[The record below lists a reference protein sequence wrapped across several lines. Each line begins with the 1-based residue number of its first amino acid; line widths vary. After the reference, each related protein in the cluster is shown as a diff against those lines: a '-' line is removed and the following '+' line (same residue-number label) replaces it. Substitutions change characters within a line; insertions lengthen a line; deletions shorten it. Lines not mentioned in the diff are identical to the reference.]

1 MIYKWLSF
9 SHQNQKLYLC
19 NRNYNNQMLKI
30 EVILGEND
38 VMAISEGLKEVGI
51 GGLTVSKVRGRGK
64 RPGPEIHASKG
75 SEIFVPQF
83 NDKYH
88 LEVIIPDTR
97 EDEIIGIIKD
107 NGRVGKIFVSQI
119 LRAIDISTDAEG
131 ESTI

>member
-1 MIYKWLSF
+1 
-9 SHQNQKLYLC
+9 
-19 NRNYNNQMLKI
+19 MLKI

-38 VMAISEGLKEVGI
+38 VMAISEGLKKIGI

-75 SEIFVPQF
+75 SEIFTPQF
-83 NDKYH
+83 NDKYRI
-88 LEVIIPDTR
+88 EAIIADAM
-97 EDEIIGIIKD
+97 EDEVIGIIKD

-119 LRAIDISTDAEG
+119 LRAVDIATGDEG

>member
-1 MIYKWLSF
+1 
-9 SHQNQKLYLC
+9 
-19 NRNYNNQMLKI
+19 MLKI

-38 VMAISEGLKEVGI
+38 VMAISEGLKEIGI

-64 RPGPEIHASKG
+64 KPGPEIHASKG

-83 NDKYH
+83 NQKYH
-88 LEVIIPDTR
+88 LEVIVADTR
-97 EDEIIGIIKD
+97 EEIIKE

-119 LRAIDISTDAEG
+119 LRAIDISTGAEG

>member
-1 MIYKWLSF
+1 
-9 SHQNQKLYLC
+9 
-19 NRNYNNQMLKI
+19 MLRI

-38 VMAISEGLKEVGI
+38 VMAISEGLKDIGI

-83 NDKYH
+83 NDKYQ
-88 LEVIIPDTR
+88 LEVIISDTR
-97 EDEIIGIIKD
+97 EDEVIGIIKE

-119 LRAIDISTDAEG
+119 LRAIDIATGDEG
-131 ESTI
+131 EETI